1 MTDGYCDAIVEAF
14 ERRYDGKLD
23 VAEHVER
30 SMAEFESYEVT
41 ALRTYGTDVFPDVDD
56 RDPELIAANVRRA
69 ERAKLLGG

>member
-23 VAEHVER
+23 VTVEGEWAATDTSPR
-30 SMAEFESYEVT
+30 LM
-41 ALRTYGTDVFPDVDD
+41 RTYGTDVFPDVDD

-69 ERAKLLGG
+69 ERAKLLEGR